1 VRNINRSVA
10 SSDWVN
16 HTHSVILQ
24 AEALRSEMYLGDGA
38 LHTYVLTGDPR
49 DMTACRE
56 AISDAADD
64 LEITKALTRNE
75 PAQSGRVADIEALVD
90 KRLGY
95 IRGVLSSR
103 QSGNTEGVRAMLA
116 ADAGGASLREIQRA
130 IDKLKNDELGLL
142 TDRDTASYLQAQTM
156 RYTVWSGVA
165 LDVLLLAACAWF
177 IRDDIS
183 ARGRLA
189 GALRESNAALEAR
202 VRERTA
208 ELASKN
214 EELSTENLER
224 QWSNQALD
232 HQLRYNHLI
241 IDSIHDLVFVLTRA
255 LNISRVNPAVT
266 QLTGRSA
273 AELVGIPLSRVAR
286 LADGPPGT
294 AAPMVDPI
302 AQALRNGRELRDMPA
317 IVEDR
322 QGRTTPARLSMIPL
336 RDRDKVVGGVVT
348 VQAAPQATEG
358 RP

>member
-1 VRNINRSVA
+1 
-10 SSDWVN
+10 
-16 HTHSVILQ
+16 
-24 AEALRSEMYLGDGA
+24 
-38 LHTYVLTGDPR
+38 
-49 DMTACRE
+49 
-56 AISDAADD
+56 
-64 LEITKALTRNE
+64 
-75 PAQSGRVADIEALVD
+75 
-90 KRLGY
+90 
-95 IRGVLSSR
+95 
-103 QSGNTEGVRAMLA
+103 
-116 ADAGGASLREIQRA
+116 
-130 IDKLKNDELGLL
+130 
-142 TDRDTASYLQAQTM
+142 M

-266 QLTGRSA
+266 LLTGRSA

-294 AAPMVDPI
+294 AAPMVDPL

-317 IVEDR
+317 VLEDK
-322 QGRTTPARLSMIPL
+322 QGRIVPGRLSMIPL
-336 RDRDKVVGGVVT
+336 RDRDKVVGGVIT

-358 RP
+358 RL